1 MYVKIK
7 NIMKECCFKMDDII
21 IAYASEAKE
30 VNKLYFYDLFLE
42 NFKNIEVI
50 CNNIDIKAYS
60 QACST
65 LRNAIEQVCI
75 LKVLYDNRNV
85 LDSYKKFADLK
96 LGLIND
102 KEKYENELEDLFKK
116 RKIKNVSK
124 RNYLDF
130 GWLETLNVEKI
141 SIEEILKIANFE
153 DLILWRR
160 YLNEFVHKTI
170 SVMSFKDNGLIVL
183 INKIIHIT
191 ATLFDCLV
199 CMFHNFTGFSFIL
212 DGIDYHEKCSFAL
225 KSINEYEKK
234 HI

>member
-7 NIMKECCFKMDDII
+7 NIMKECCSKMDDII
-21 IAYASEAKE
+21 IAYASETKE
-30 VNKLYFYDLFLE
+30 ANNLYFFDLFFE

-85 LDSYKKFADLK
+85 LDSYKKFAALK

-102 KEKYENELEDLFKK
+102 KEKYENVLEDLFKK

-130 GWLETLNVEKI
+130 GWLETLNVENI
-141 SIEEILKIANFE
+141 SIEEFLKIVNFE
-153 DLILWRR
+153 DLVLWRR

-170 SVMSFKDNGLIVL
+170 SVMSFKDDGLIVL
-183 INKIIHIT
+183 INKVIHIT
-191 ATLFDCLV
+191 ATLFDYLV
-199 CMFHNFTGFSFIL
+199 CMFHNFTGFRFIL
-212 DGIDYHEKCSFAL
+212 DGINYHEEYSFSL

-234 HI
+234 HV